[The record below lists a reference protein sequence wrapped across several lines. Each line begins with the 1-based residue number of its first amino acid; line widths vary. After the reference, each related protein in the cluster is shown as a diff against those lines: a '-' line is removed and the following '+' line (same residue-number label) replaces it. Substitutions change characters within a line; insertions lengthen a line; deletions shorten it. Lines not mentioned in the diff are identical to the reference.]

1 MRVRLLPRNSRG
13 YEPWG
18 EANVRGSLVRAARFT
33 MPAVILVMVMSL
45 SGCAGQQATNTPA
58 PSAGSGFTATATP
71 TDYSNPAR
79 WLLADT
85 TGTKNVDVFYVYPT
99 AYSRTSTS
107 QPAFCA
113 VDDPQMMKGAQV
125 SFQQQATAFAPLA
138 NVYAPYYR
146 QVDALYQLSLPVA
159 EQNANIQQ
167 VPLVDVT
174 AAFEY
179 YLQHYNKG
187 HPFILVGHSQGSA
200 VLKFLLSDY
209 MKSHPDVYGRMIAA
223 YVVGQSITPQY
234 LAQNPHLKFG
244 TGPADTGVILSWNTE
259 APVVDGTNPVIQPGG
274 IAINP
279 ITWTTGE
286 ATATAARNL
295 GSIQLD
301 ATTRLPVLDKTG
313 QVAPVMNLADASI
326 DTAKGVV
333 ICSTV
338 DPAHYQSHFPEGVYH
353 LQDYPFYYFD
363 VRANAALRIQAF
375 FASHQGN

>member
-1 MRVRLLPRNSRG
+1 MRSVRC
-13 YEPWG
+13 
-18 EANVRGSLVRAARFT
+18 T
-33 MPAVILVMVMSL
+33 MPAVMLLVVMAL
-45 SGCAGQQATNTPA
+45 SGCGGTQATNTPTR
-58 PSAGSGFTATATP
+58 PTTSKTTATVTP

-79 WLLADT
+79 WLSAEA
-85 TGTKNVDVFYVYPT
+85 TGTKKVDVFYVYPT

-107 QPAFCA
+107 QPVFCT
-113 VDDPQMMKGAQV
+113 VDNPQMMKGAQV

-138 NVYAPYYR
+138 NIYAPYYR
-146 QVDALYQLSLPVA
+146 QVDAAYQLAQPVA
-159 EQNANIQQ
+159 QQNANIQQ

-187 HPFILVGHSQGSA
+187 RPFILVGHSQGSA

-209 MKSHPDVYGRMIAA
+209 MKSHPEVYKRMIAA
-223 YVVGQSITPQY
+223 YVVGASITPQY
-234 LAQNPHLKFG
+234 LAQNPHLKFA
-244 TGPADTGVILSWNTE
+244 TGPGDTRVIVSWNTE
-259 APVVDGTNPVIQPGG
+259 APVVNGTNPVIQAGG

-286 ATATAARNL
+286 ATATAASNL

-301 ATTRLPVLDKTG
+301 PNTRLPVLDKNG
-313 QVAPVMNLADASI
+313 QIERVMNLADARV
-326 DTAKGVV
+326 DKAKGVV

-338 DPAHYQSHFPEGVYH
+338 NPAQYKSPFPQGVYH

-363 VRANAALRIQAF
+363 VRANAANRIKQYLA
-375 FASHQGN
+375 ANR

>member
-1 MRVRLLPRNSRG
+1 
-13 YEPWG
+13 
-18 EANVRGSLVRAARFT
+18 
-33 MPAVILVMVMSL
+33 MPAVMLLVVVVL
-45 SGCAGQQATNTPA
+45 SGCGGTKATNTSTQPA
-58 PSAGSGFTATATP
+58 TSETTATVTP

-79 WLLADT
+79 WLSANT
-85 TGTKNVDVFYVYPT
+85 TGAKKVDVFYVYPT

-107 QPAFCA
+107 QPVFCA
-113 VDDPQMMKGAQV
+113 VDNPQMMKGAQV

-138 NVYAPYYR
+138 NIYAPYYR
-146 QVDALYQLSLPVA
+146 QVDATYQLAQPVA
-159 EQNANIQQ
+159 QQNANIQQ

-187 HPFILVGHSQGSA
+187 RPFILVGHSQGSA
-200 VLKFLLSDY
+200 ALKFLLSDY
-209 MKSHPDVYGRMIAA
+209 MKSHPDVYKRMIAA

-234 LAQNPHLKFG
+234 LAQNPHLKFA
-244 TGPADTGVILSWNTE
+244 TGPGDTRVIVSWNTE
-259 APVVDGTNPVIQPGG
+259 APVVNGTNPVIQAGG

-286 ATATAARNL
+286 ATATAASNL

-301 ATTRLPVLDKTG
+301 PNTRLPVLDKNG
-313 QVAPVMNLADASI
+313 QIERVMNLADARV
-326 DTAKGVV
+326 DRAKGVV

-338 DPAHYQSHFPEGVYH
+338 NPAQYPSPFPQGVYH

-363 VRANAALRIQAF
+363 VRANAARRIQTY
-375 FASHQGN
+375 FAGNKGN

>member
-1 MRVRLLPRNSRG
+1 
-13 YEPWG
+13 
-18 EANVRGSLVRAARFT
+18 
-33 MPAVILVMVMSL
+33 MPAVTLLVVMVL
-45 SGCAGQQATNTPA
+45 SGCSGTKATNSPTQSIA
-58 PSAGSGFTATATP
+58 SETSATVTP

-79 WLLADT
+79 WLSTDT
-85 TGTKNVDVFYVYPT
+85 TGTKKVDVFYVYPT

-107 QPAFCA
+107 QPVFCA
-113 VDDPQMMKGAQV
+113 VDNPQMMKGAQV

-138 NVYAPYYR
+138 NIYAPYYR
-146 QVDALYQLSLPVA
+146 QVDAAYQLAQPVA
-159 EQNANIQQ
+159 QQNANIQQ

-187 HPFILVGHSQGSA
+187 RPFILVGHSQGSA
-200 VLKFLLSDY
+200 VLKLLLSDY
-209 MKSHPDVYGRMIAA
+209 MKSHPDVYKRMIAA

-234 LAQNPHLKFG
+234 LAQNPHLKFA
-244 TGPADTGVILSWNTE
+244 TGPGDTRVIVSWNTE
-259 APVVDGTNPVIQPGG
+259 APVVNGTNPVIQAGG

-286 ATATAARNL
+286 ATATAASNL

-301 ATTRLPVLDKTG
+301 PNTRLPVLGKNG
-313 QVAPVMNLADASI
+313 QIERVMNLADARV
-326 DTAKGVV
+326 DKAKGVL

-338 DPAHYQSHFPEGVYH
+338 NPAQYKSPFPQGVYH

-363 VRANAALRIQAF
+363 LRANAANRIKRYLA
-375 FASHQGN
+375 ANR